1 MKNILDYFYN
11 IKEWYQTTNNKQIAC
26 IRNYFDKNETLSVT
40 ILWICFVLGIP
51 LIMLLAASAIMALI
65 ISLFISLPFLPFEKY
80 LKDNRV
86 FHIIAI
92 SIFVILTIFCG
103 CVIIYLQVQYDIF

>member
-51 LIMLLAASAIMALI
+51 LIMLLAASAIMASI
-65 ISLFISLPFLPFEKY
+65 IGIPIFIPLDKY
-80 LKDNRV
+80 VTSRKIFNT
-86 FHIIAI
+86 IAI
-92 SIFVILTIFCG
+92 PIFVILTIFCG

>member
-11 IKEWYQTTNNKQIAC
+11 IKEWYQTTNNKKIAC
-26 IRNYFDKNETLSVT
+26 IRNYFDKNETLSGV
-40 ILWICFVLGIP
+40 ILWTSFIIVLP

-65 ISLFISLPFLPFEKY
+65 IGIPIFIPLDKY
-80 LKDNRV
+80 VTNRKI
-86 FHIIAI
+86 FNTIAI
-92 SIFVILTIFCG
+92 PIFVILTIFCG

>member
-11 IKEWYQTTNNKQIAC
+11 IKEWYQTTNNKKIAC

-65 ISLFISLPFLPFEKY
+65 IGIPIFIPLDKYPQADHNYQDRGNFGNEIPF
-80 LKDNRV
+80 
-86 FHIIAI
+86 
-92 SIFVILTIFCG
+92 SVI
-103 CVIIYLQVQYDIF
+103 